1 MLAAIEKSFVPSLC
15 RQASAETGFL
25 HADVE
30 APDGVDWRALG
41 AVTPV
46 KNQQMCGSCWAFSTT
61 GSVEGINQIKTGKLT
76 ALSEQELIDCD
87 TVSRV
92 CCHSPMAA
100 LQPLVTTTKK

>member
-1 MLAAIEKSFVPSLC
+1 MLSLC

-92 CCHSPMAA
+92 CCHSPTT
-100 LQPLVTTTKK
+100 LVTTTKKRDE

>member
-1 MLAAIEKSFVPSLC
+1 M
-15 RQASAETGFL
+15 
-25 HADVE
+25 
-30 APDGVDWRALG
+30 DWRALG

-87 TVSRV
+87 TVSFPHS
-92 CCHSPMAA
+92 CCSLDLLTQDCEADDEAQGDVLSCMPLM
-100 LQPLVTTTKK
+100 LQL